1 MLKIHKL
8 VYAAVFVAA
17 GALLPQLFHVLGG
30 PQAGMIFLPM
40 HIPVFIC
47 GMFLGS
53 LYGSAA
59 GLLIPLLSF
68 LITGGTMPPAER
80 LPFFII
86 ELVLYGIASGFFASI
101 IKSTYLTLISSMIVG
116 RLVYAGLLCIAFY
129 AFGMKSAAPIAVW
142 SSLIKGIFGVIIQLA
157 VIPPVVY
164 ALRRYSN
171 DREHNSKSNSNA

>member
-1 MLKIHKL
+1 MPKINKL

-17 GALLPQLFHVLGG
+17 GVLLPQIFHVFGG
-30 PQAGMIFLPM
+30 TQAGMLFLPM

-47 GMFLGS
+47 GIFLGS
-53 LYGSAA
+53 FYGSAA
-59 GLLIPLLSF
+59 GLLIPVLSF

-80 LPFFII
+80 LPFFIT
-86 ELVLYGIASGFFASI
+86 ELVLYGIASGIFASVF
-101 IKSTYLTLISSMIVG
+101 KSIYLSLISSMIVG
-116 RLVYAGLLCIAFY
+116 RLAYAGLLCIAFY
-129 AFGMKSAAPIAVW
+129 AFDMKSAAPISVW

-171 DREHNSKSNSNA
+171 DRERKKSNSNS